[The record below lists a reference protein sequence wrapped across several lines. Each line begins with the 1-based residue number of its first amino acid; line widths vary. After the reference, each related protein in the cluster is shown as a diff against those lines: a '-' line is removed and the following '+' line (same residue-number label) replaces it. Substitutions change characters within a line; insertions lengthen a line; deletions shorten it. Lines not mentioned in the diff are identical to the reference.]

1 MDLASIQAVIESAK
15 ARGREPLVKFIRENL
30 PEATP
35 DEVEEATDTAIEII
49 DTVPL
54 LLAAAAQEAQLRD
67 LTVVVKPVLDHA
79 ARYFLAPMD
88 LMPEMTMGLAGLLD
102 DAYLVLKVVENL
114 QQGPE
119 PLLDWDLEYPLA
131 FIRRLVGHKIG
142 RQLDAVAMAAMHEIS
157 ESVNRVWQLMAHRA

>member
-1 MDLASIQAVIESAK
+1 M
-15 ARGREPLVKFIRENL
+15 
-30 PEATP
+30 
-35 DEVEEATDTAIEII
+35 
-49 DTVPL
+49 
-54 LLAAAAQEAQLRD
+54 
-67 LTVVVKPVLDHA
+67 
-79 ARYFLAPMD
+79 
-88 LMPEMTMGLAGLLD
+88 
-102 DAYLVLKVVENL
+102 LKVVENL